1 MWITWSNDSTSY
13 SPTHIGIQSWQASP
27 AKSIEKKPHMAFV
40 KVVGGSEIYNF
51 RIQSFVHLYSKN
63 WSFSISNTCTLSRC
77 RPERSHAPSASAPE
91 ATAGRGNPP
100 SQATHLPLAVATPQD
115 ASIAPRHAPP
125 RRRVVRAPR
134 TRRTTGPSA
143 VRPYA
148 HWPRSVVAQRHL
160 GPRHLAVTTGRA
172 RVL

>member
-1 MWITWSNDSTSY
+1 
-13 SPTHIGIQSWQASP
+13 
-27 AKSIEKKPHMAFV
+27 MAFV

-77 RPERSHAPSASAPE
+77 RPERSRAPSAFAPE

-125 RRRVVRAPR
+125 RRRAVRALC
-134 TRRTTGPSA
+134 TRRTASPSA

-148 HWPRSVVAQRHL
+148 RRPRSVVAQRYL
-160 GPRHLAVTTGRA
+160 GPRHPAITVGRS
-172 RVL
+172 RDL